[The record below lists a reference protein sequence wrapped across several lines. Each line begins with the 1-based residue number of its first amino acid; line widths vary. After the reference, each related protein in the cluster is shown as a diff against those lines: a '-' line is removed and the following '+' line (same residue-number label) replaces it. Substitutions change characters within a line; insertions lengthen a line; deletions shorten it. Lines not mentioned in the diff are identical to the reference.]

1 MIGLLDWL
9 EEPTSERGLR
19 AALPH
24 DEWSWTPYTQLRDDV
39 LQAAEQLAERDLE
52 RGSVV
57 VLMLGSEREF
67 AAAFFA
73 CLLTG
78 ATPCPIPTPIAFRD
92 SGSYIGHVAGIMRV
106 AKAPVILVDEMLEPL
121 AADSLAEAGTRGA
134 VVRLQIGKGERA
146 ARDPEQLRRPAADLA
161 LLQFTSGS
169 TGTPKGVRVTW
180 SNLEHNIHAIRRW
193 IGVRPDDVGATWLPL
208 YHDMGLIGGLLT
220 PIMGAN
226 DLWQMAPTEF
236 IRDPARWLRCMG
248 MHGATSTPAPNFGF
262 AYAARRVRPQ
272 QLEGCDFSGWRS
284 AIIGSDR
291 VDAEALSRFTA
302 LLEPFGFRRETFVPA
317 YGLAEA
323 TLAVTGIAPDQVA
336 QAVKLGDGGRAFGE
350 QVDVQA
356 RAQLGDAP
364 PSDGAWMTSC
374 GRPLDGVEV
383 TIVGEDGEELPEG
396 RLGEIVVG
404 GGSVARGYLLDG
416 DAVMPFEA
424 DRLGTADAGFMLG
437 GELYVLGR
445 IGDSLKVRGRSVYAE
460 DVEVQL
466 AAIDGIAAGRCAV
479 VFGSA
484 DRVPSAVAIVESEQ
498 EGWRDDALA
507 LMRRVTD
514 PSVRIRLLRARRG
527 TIPRT
532 SSGKPRRRVIW
543 RSLLD
548 GDAFADVV
556 YDGAPS

>member
-9 EEPTSERGLR
+9 DEPSSARGLR
-19 AALPH
+19 GALPD
-24 DEWSWTPYTQLRDDV
+24 DEWSWTPYSRLRDDV
-39 LQAAEQLAERDLE
+39 LRAAQQLRERRLE

-57 VLMLGSEREF
+57 VLMLANERDF
-67 AAAFFA
+67 TAAFFA

-78 ATPCPIPTPIAFRD
+78 ATPCAIATPIAFRD
-92 SGSYIGHVAGIMRV
+92 SATYVRHVAGILRV
-106 AKAPVILVDEMLEPL
+106 ARAPVIMVDAMLEGL
-121 AADSLAEAGTRGA
+121 AVDSLAEAGTPGE
-134 VVRLQIGKGERA
+134 VVRLEIDDRVP
-146 ARDPEQLRRPAADLA
+146 PEPGQLRQPAADLA

-169 TGTPKGVRVTW
+169 SGTPKGVRVTW
-180 SNLEHNIHAIRRW
+180 SNLEHNLETIRGW
-193 IGVRPDDVGATWLPL
+193 IELCSDDVVATWLPL

-220 PIMGAN
+220 PVTSGN
-226 DLWQMAPTEF
+226 DVWQMAPTEF
-236 IRDPARWLRCMG
+236 IRDPARWLRCIG
-248 MHGATSTPAPNFGF
+248 VQGATSSPSPNFGF
-262 AYAARRVRPQ
+262 AYAARRVRPE
-272 QLEGCDFSGWRS
+272 QLEGCDFSGWRT
-284 AIIGSDR
+284 AIVGADR
-291 VDAEALSRFTA
+291 IDPDALGRFTA
-302 LLEPFGFRRETFVPA
+302 LLEPFGFRRRTFLPA

-323 TLAVTGIAPDQVA
+323 TLAVTGIAPHQVA

-350 QVDVQA
+350 AVEVQA
-356 RAQLGDAP
+356 RLALGDAP
-364 PSDGAWMTSC
+364 PEDGTWMTSC
-374 GRPLDGVEV
+374 GSPVDGVDV
-383 TIVGEDGEELPEG
+383 KIVGEDGAPLPEG

-404 GGSVARGYLLDG
+404 GASVASGYLLDG
-416 DAVMPFEA
+416 GVVMPI
-424 DRLGTADAGFMLG
+424 DRDALSTADAGFILD

-466 AAIDGIAAGRCAV
+466 AAIEGIAAGRCAV

-527 TIPRT
+527 SIPRT

-548 GDAFADVV
+548 GEHIADVV
-556 YDGAPS
+556 YEGAPS